1 MCFEMIA
8 VPGLMLLAGAL
19 AGFGAVAAYRC
30 GVRDGR
36 ALDKGEALP
45 PAVQLPAKKEASS
58 VKDTRWDTIMANL
71 EAYDGSS
78 TGQRE
83 VPPV

>member
-8 VPGLMLLAGAL
+8 VPVLMLLAGAL
-19 AGFGAVAAYRC
+19 AGIGAVAAYRC

-36 ALDKGEALP
+36 ALDKGEPLP
-45 PAVQLPAKKEASS
+45 PAVQLPAKKEPPGA
-58 VKDTRWDTIMANL
+58 VDARWDTIMANL
-71 EAYDGSS
+71 ETYDGSG
-78 TGQRE
+78 TGQKE

>member
-1 MCFEMIA
+1 MYFELIA
-8 VPGLMLLAGAL
+8 APALMLLAGTLSA
-19 AGFGAVAAYRC
+19 FGAIVAYRC

-36 ALDKGEALP
+36 ALDKGEPLP
-45 PAVQLPAKKEASS
+45 PAVRLPAKKETQSAENA
-58 VKDTRWDTIMANL
+58 RWDTILANL

-78 TGQRE
+78 TGQKE